1 MEKEGNTINE
11 LADVYKETEIKSS
24 LNVISSETKKEDIN
38 VNSAYDKITGN
49 YWYNN
54 KSLWLMLRTI
64 CFIII
69 LLVFLGLIF
78 NFEYNSVKTSTI
90 FWFFLIPLMVVI
102 IYFVPMLWRNICPLA
117 TTHLFNFNFFHKK
130 RLSKEGVKANI
141 PSGVRSTAY
150 KFLIKNGVLISA
162 LLFWIIV
169 PMRLFLFNK
178 NDFLTLIL
186 LLIIFLTALIMGFL
200 FPVKSGWCTS
210 ICPVFSAEKTYGINP
225 MLYIMNQR
233 CDYYNEQ
240 LKKVNSCSGCSF
252 NCIDVNEP
260 EACYFMES
268 CSRPFH
274 DNINALMRKIF
285 ISTFPGF
292 VLGYMFFT
300 DGFNLFVK
308 SLNFEILIALKD
320 TFSTNLL
327 LKYSAISIFMGITFL
342 IYNLIKYLFR
352 RFIKEQLTLDKPN
365 RTYSLYKR
373 RLDLSFILISFNL
386 FWIGS
391 SYAMIFYVFSPIFKL
406 SNDLSLNL
414 FSVLFFTIFTL
425 SIVGLIKG
433 WNETFIQ
440 GEHNPSWW

>member
-225 MLYIMNQR
+225 MFYIRNQR

-252 NCIDVNEP
+252 N
-260 EACYFMES
+260 
-268 CSRPFH
+268 
-274 DNINALMRKIF
+274 
-285 ISTFPGF
+285 
-292 VLGYMFFT
+292 
-300 DGFNLFVK
+300 
-308 SLNFEILIALKD
+308 
-320 TFSTNLL
+320 
-327 LKYSAISIFMGITFL
+327 
-342 IYNLIKYLFR
+342 
-352 RFIKEQLTLDKPN
+352 
-365 RTYSLYKR
+365 
-373 RLDLSFILISFNL
+373 
-386 FWIGS
+386 
-391 SYAMIFYVFSPIFKL
+391 
-406 SNDLSLNL
+406 
-414 FSVLFFTIFTL
+414 
-425 SIVGLIKG
+425 
-433 WNETFIQ
+433 
-440 GEHNPSWW
+440 